1 MIALPDFLLAH
12 PDLLSSFHNRPVV
25 LLQRPGPSRG
35 HRNLMPEV
43 TPMSTD
49 ALSDVLSAVRLS
61 GSVFFDVTAKSPW
74 VAEAPPAAQI
84 ANEVTPGAK
93 HAIEYHVVTGG
104 SCWIS
109 LIGDAGFEPVKLEER
124 DIAVIPH
131 GDAHVVS
138 SAPGMRAEPNLDMH
152 RRPEDSNA
160 LPFALRTGGEGA
172 SDTHVICGFFSCD
185 LRPFNPLLDSL
196 PRFMRLRRDRS
207 QASRSLLAQFIHF
220 ATAEMGN
227 RRAGSQSVLNRLSE
241 LMFVEVIR
249 LHMDQLANNSTGW
262 LAGLRDP
269 LVGRVLTLL
278 HARPAHA
285 WTLEELAAQ
294 AAASRSTLADRF
306 SNLVGCAPIQ
316 YLTQW
321 RMQIAAKRL
330 ADPGG
335 KIAAIAH
342 EIGYE
347 SEAAFSRAF
356 KKFVGRSPSQ
366 WRSGSS

>member
-1 MIALPDFLLAH
+1 MIALPDFLLVH
-12 PDLLSSFHNRPVV
+12 PELLSSCLIAALAPKAY
-25 LLQRPGPSRG
+25 SRAAE
-35 HRNLMPEV
+35 MSEV
-43 TPMSTD
+43 ISMSTD

-74 VAEAPPAAQI
+74 VAEAPPGAQI
-84 ANEVTPGAK
+84 ANEVTPGAQ
-93 HAIEYHVVTGG
+93 HAIEYHVVTCG

-109 LIGDAGFEPVKLEER
+109 LIGDAGFEPVKLEQG

-131 GDAHVVS
+131 GDAHVIS
-138 SAPGMRAEPNLDMH
+138 SAPGMRAKPNLDMH

-185 LRPFNPLLDSL
+185 ARPFNPLLDSL
-196 PRFMRLRRDRS
+196 PRFMRLRPDAS
-207 QASRSLLAQFIHF
+207 QASQGLLDQFIRF
-220 ATAEMGN
+220 ATAEAGN
-227 RRAGSQSVLNRLSE
+227 KRPGSQSVLNRLSE

-269 LVGRVLTLL
+269 LVGRALTLL
-278 HARPAHA
+278 HAHPAHA

-294 AAASRSTLADRF
+294 AAASRSTLAERF
-306 SNLVGCAPIQ
+306 SNLVGYPPIQ

-321 RMQIAAKRL
+321 LMQIAAKRL
-330 ADPGG
+330 ADPGV

-366 WRSGSS
+366 WRVASS